1 MRKYSDSFLNNT
13 TAVSQNVSNLM
24 DDIRA
29 EDILKSAPYYIDA
42 KNSLSSTTYAENLG
56 TAKEILPTSFYNSPK
71 YLDWSGTN
79 YIYIPGIG
87 SNSFSG
93 PLNDSALVATTDID
107 YRIKIAST
115 SYTPSSN
122 QMLVYTYFERFGISG
137 GAGYPYFQ
145 WNDGTNWL
153 TSSSTTSLSSLFSA
167 GQTIWLRMTFVANN
181 GAGGNDA
188 KFYYSTDDAA
198 TWTQL
203 GSTVTKT
210 GTSQFNSNVSK
221 TLGFGAQDGNAYV
234 YDGKIYKSKVY
245 INGSLL
251 YDIDTSVIKSGSD
264 TTFKALTGQTM
275 TINRSSTPEFRTVA
289 VTQPCWLTNVSAY
302 SRVANLFME
311 HTGVNY
317 LYLPGSNGNYASSP
331 DSNALDI
338 TGDLDVRV
346 KVALDDWTPGSP
358 NLLLAKWTG
367 SGNYSYYLYINGGG
381 APSIQW
387 SPNGTD
393 SSKSATGATLNLKD
407 GSIKWVRWVLDVD
420 NGAGGND
427 NKFYTSDDGI
437 NWTQLGSTITQSGT
451 TSIYAGTAPLELG
464 SYNGGNTTMTGK
476 LYRAQVFNGI
486 GGTLAFD
493 ANFESGITSGLQ
505 TTFVESSSNAAT
517 VTINRAST
525 WFRSYGVTSPGYLYT
540 GATNGFISS
549 SKSFFDIQKDEG
561 FTAVVVCRLWFSQ
574 PTYAGSLGKYGPQW
588 AAAGSGFMISNWG
601 VDGQVSFT
609 VSDGTNSYSTSSVQ
623 TSTYSSGELSVF
635 GGIKDRKNNNI
646 YMTINGLN
654 SSSLVSTP
662 LLGDVINDSLLGIN
676 SWNGGYVPMELY
688 AAAIFNRTLSNLEL
702 KSIYDYFTR
711 RSL

>member
-56 TAKEILPTSFYNSPK
+56 TAKEIFPTSFYNSPK

-115 SYTPSSN
+115 SYSPSSN

-153 TSSSTTSLSSLFSA
+153 TSNSTTSLSSLFSA
-167 GQTIWLRMTFVANN
+167 GQTIWLRMTFVPNN

-317 LYLPGSNGNYASSP
+317 LYLPGINGNYASSP

-346 KVALDDWTPGSP
+346 KVALDDWTPGSA
-358 NLLLAKWTG
+358 NLLLAKWSG
-367 SGNYSYYLYINGGG
+367 SGNYSYYLYINSGG

-393 SSKSATGATLNLKD
+393 TSKSATGATLNLKD

-464 SYNGGNTTMTGK
+464 SYNGGSTTMTGK

-517 VTINRAST
+517 VTINRANT

-609 VSDGTNSYSTSSVQ
+609 VSDGTNSYSTASVQ